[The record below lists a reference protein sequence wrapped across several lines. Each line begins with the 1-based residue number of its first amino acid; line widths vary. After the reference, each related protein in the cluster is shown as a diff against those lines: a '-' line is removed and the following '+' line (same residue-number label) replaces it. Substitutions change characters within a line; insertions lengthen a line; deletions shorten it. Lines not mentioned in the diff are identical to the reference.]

1 MADPLLE
8 LGPQSPLEVVPL
20 VGVPPLLFGMSGED
34 VEGLL
39 GRGVTEGPGRLW
51 YFNHRLQIDFPDGP
65 VEFFQISWQPGSPP
79 VMYEGVSVFET
90 PAEELVEHISGQ
102 RRDRDYHTFTD
113 LDLDLGLWR
122 PMLPSDYLPTDPDD
136 EYRKGWCWKTI
147 AIGRGGIIEEEPG
160 GP

>member
-8 LGPQSPLEVVPL
+8 LGPQSPMEVVPL

-102 RRDRDYHTFTD
+102 RRDSDYHTFTD

>member
-1 MADPLLE
+1 M
-8 LGPQSPLEVVPL
+8 EVVPL

-102 RRDRDYHTFTD
+102 RRDSDYHTFTD